1 MLGTAELQ
9 AQVAE
14 LRARLGEEL
23 LILGHHYQKDEVL
36 QFADFRGDSLQLA
49 RESARRAQ
57 AHYIV
62 FCGVQFMA
70 EMAAILAQPH
80 QTVIL
85 PDLQAGC
92 PLAESADL
100 QDVERVWAELM
111 DLLGA
116 EEEVMPVVYVNS
128 SAQLKAFCGA
138 RGGLVCTSANA
149 REVLSWALNER
160 PRVLF
165 LPDQYLGR
173 NTAKRLGLRPEEVLL
188 WDPYRPLGGHRPEAV
203 RRARLLLWPGECYVH
218 TRFRPTHVL
227 RWRKIKPGVRVIVH
241 PECVSEVV
249 DLADE
254 VGSTSYI
261 IRRVEEAP
269 PGTAWA
275 IGTEFNLVHR
285 LARLHPEQWIRS
297 LSDEPHYCGTM
308 NLITLEKLAR
318 VLQGLARG
326 EVINAVTVPPE
337 VREPARLALERMLRL
352 GGA

>member
-14 LRARLGEEL
+14 LKARLGEEL

-57 AHYIV
+57 AQYIV
-62 FCGVQFMA
+62 FCGVHFMA

-85 PDLQAGC
+85 PDAQAGC
-92 PLAESADL
+92 PLADSADPH
-100 QDVERVWAELM
+100 DVARVWAKLMELF
-111 DLLGA
+111 GA
-116 EEEVMPVVYVNS
+116 EDEVMPVVYVNS

-149 REVLSWALNER
+149 QAVLSWALNER

-173 NTAKRLGLRPEEVLL
+173 NTAKRLGLGPEEVLL

-203 RRARLLLWPGECYVH
+203 RRARLLLWPGECHVH

-227 RWRKIKPGVRVIVH
+227 RWRKIKPGVRVLVH

-275 IGTEFNLVHR
+275 IGTEYNLVRR
-285 LARLHPEQWIRS
+285 LAREHPEQWIRS
-297 LSDEPHYCGTM
+297 LSDVPHYCSTM

-318 VLQGLARG
+318 VLQGLTRG
-326 EVINAVTVPPE
+326 EVINAVGVPPE

-352 GGA
+352 SGA